1 MEQKDML
8 NQENK
13 ILKSLLFIMS
23 LTFIQ
28 CSSPK
33 QDYYKASVDAIKGR
47 QEYERIHNLAMDSIH
62 FWYKSNLPHYE
73 YLKNGEWKLDS
84 LICFNSTGEKA
95 VMALAYNNSKVKNV
109 DNDGIEFFYGIK
121 IKERWH
127 FFDGESIH
135 LPRNYYQENT
145 SIPLS
150 FEKLHEIAL
159 KEVFGGYTNEKGE
172 INENFFSA
180 FEMDPYN
187 MPAPDKE
194 TLEYRY
200 ISFCKGIWADK
211 YAPYKKEDINFE
223 YDPKTKEAKV
233 SFQLQ
238 TFDSVYLPPVGY
250 KIIYKR
256 ANMNYVDN
264 ACGAAWCEID
274 WKKNKIAT
282 GIIPKVEPG
291 TDVEIYIEEDLYYD
305 HRTKRLGPF
314 VFKAVP
320 KKRNEFIP

>member
-1 MEQKDML
+1 
-8 NQENK
+8 
-13 ILKSLLFIMS
+13 
-23 LTFIQ
+23 
-28 CSSPK
+28 
-33 QDYYKASVDAIKGR
+33 
-47 QEYERIHNLAMDSIH
+47 MDI
-62 FWYKSNLPHYE
+62 SNLGSKKFIFFILLLILIRCGDPNSNEISNNYKIKSQSVVGVKN
-73 YLKNGEWKLDS
+73 YLELARKMNDSLNNWTHNHLNNSEAENIYPFKMDS
-84 LICFNSTGEKA
+84 LICI
-95 VMALAYNNSKVKNV
+95 NNYRNRLIGCRHLYINLPDATS
-109 DNDGIEFFYGIK
+109 DDLQLFYGIK
-121 IKERWH
+121 IDSIWY
-127 FFDGESIH
+127 FFKGQSIAI
-135 LPRNYYQENT
+135 PRKMVKGKDVSEPLTYQE
-145 SIPLS
+145 
-150 FEKLHEIAL
+150 LHQIAL
-159 KEVFGGYTNEKGE
+159 KEVYNGYLDAKGE
-172 INENFFSA
+172 INENFFSS

-200 ISFCKGIWADK
+200 ISFSKGIWADK

-256 ANMNYVDN
+256 ADMNYVDN

-274 WKKNKIAT
+274 WKKNRIAS

-314 VFKAVP
+314 VFKAAP